1 METVK
6 EERRDTVVGFFS
18 SQSRLK
24 GEIFIRFASRI
35 MSVDT
40 GQPLTILR
48 IKRKRNEEPVD
59 ALVFSD
65 SKRRKK
71 GLNVFHFVQTV
82 EQEDSWNTKDFQVF
96 PLHLVQSSVALN
108 ATRSEFPRL
117 HRRQQKSIRD
127 PPPPSLAGIRPLQRP
142 TRSSSNLRLPRR
154 DHSTRLR
161 RLSHI
166 KNYGI
171 VHKMFNATTQS
182 P

>member
-6 EERRDTVVGFFS
+6 EERRHTVAGFFS
-18 SQSRLK
+18 SPPGLK
-24 GEIFIRFASRI
+24 GKFFIRFVSRI

-82 EQEDSWNTKDFQVF
+82 EQEDSWNTEDFQVF
-96 PLHLVQSSVALN
+96 PLHPVRLSIALN
-108 ATRSEFPRL
+108 ATRSEFPRSYK
-117 HRRQQKSIRD
+117 RQQKPIRG
-127 PPPPSLAGIRPLQRP
+127 PPPPGLAGPIRPPQRP
-142 TRSSSNLRLPRR
+142 MLSLNSPRLPRHG
-154 DHSTRLR
+154 HSTRPR

-166 KNYGI
+166 KNC
-171 VHKMFNATTQS
+171 
-182 P
+182 

>member
-24 GEIFIRFASRI
+24 GEIFTRFASRI

-96 PLHLVQSSVALN
+96 PLHLVQLFIALN
-108 ATRSEFPRL
+108 ATRNEFPHL
-117 HRRQQKSIRD
+117 HKRQQKSIRG
-127 PPPPSLAGIRPLQRP
+127 PPHPSLARIRPLPRLTP
-142 TRSSSNLRLPRR
+142 SLNSLRLLRHG
-154 DHSTRLR
+154 HSMRLR
-161 RLSHI
+161 RLSRI
-166 KNYGI
+166 KNY
-171 VHKMFNATTQS
+171 
-182 P
+182 